1 MLQSKNI
8 VMVFKNDFMLIK
20 LQMQRTRYLHQ
31 KINIK
36 TDSRKNTNLKNI
48 RKT

>member
-1 MLQSKNI
+1 
-8 VMVFKNDFMLIK
+8 MVFKNDFMLLK

-31 KINIK
+31 KINNIK

-48 RKT
+48 RNPNQ